1 MNPVERDTQL
11 DRFAHLLDACLDG
24 SGGTLAVS
32 GPAACGRTE
41 LLRAF
46 EAAAGARGAVVLTA
60 TARCSERT
68 VHFGVLHQLL
78 RHPGLPAAVRTAAQA
93 LLGGPDTAE
102 PCREDPP
109 GTGQVPSRID
119 QELWLLLHTLATRTP
134 LLLAVDDLQHADPA
148 SRQTLIHLA
157 ARTPTAPVLLV
168 VTEPDPPTGSGT
180 DRDWSTALLRLPHLT
195 RLRVD
200 RLSEHG
206 TGRLLTALL
215 GAPPARLPVWYRL
228 TGGNPLLLRALAED
242 CAATGPAVEPVPGP
256 AFALAV
262 RACLHRAGTAAA
274 EPAWALA
281 VLAESGSTDLLPHLL
296 GGPAREVLTALTAG
310 GLVVDDRLRG
320 AAVARAVLDGLPEP
334 DRAAR
339 QLRAARLVYES
350 GGTPESVAAHLLA
363 ARDGSEPWARPVL
376 LDAARAAL
384 RRDDDA
390 FAERCLALAGRAG
403 DAEVALLRGLVRFR
417 SDPQAAYRLVR
428 PLADRL
434 DELAAGERIGLLRML
449 NWHGTEA
456 EITRTLTG
464 PEPAA
469 GPLRDELTRALEQV
483 RSIAPHLVP
492 PGHPE
497 PPPGLPAGEPQQRSL
512 LALPRVLRTGGTPE
526 DLRTAELVLRTTPLE
541 DAGYGA
547 LQSALYVLLY
557 ADRADL
563 AAPWCAGLLRETA
576 GRRIP
581 VWQALLTATMAEIK
595 LRLGEAAEA
604 ARYARR
610 ALALLPSG
618 GWGVWLGSPL
628 SALLLSSAA
637 LGAAPEAE
645 AGLPTLPE
653 RLTRTRYGAQFLH
666 ARGRH
671 RLAAGAPDAALED
684 FTRCGR
690 LLEGWGLDAPS
701 FVPWRADAA
710 RALLALRRPEQ
721 AHRLALAQVA
731 HPAAAR
737 PRTRG
742 LSLRALAACDPAR
755 RVELLQQAVE
765 LLAEAGDRLE
775 LSWALAELAEAQLV
789 AGRRPAGREALRR
802 AREGAEELG
811 LEPLLARVRGLA
823 EEEDDPGLSASE
835 RRVAQLAA
843 AGHSN
848 REIAEQLF
856 ITVSTVEQHLTH
868 TYRKLR
874 VKGRSELARSL
885 GQGPERSGV
894 ERSGAERS
902 ASERSGPERPGSER
916 APADRHGTG
925 WRAATRPTG
934 AQSAVPRPSR
944 ARSVSSA

>member
-11 DRFAHLLDACLDG
+11 DRFARLLDDCLDG
-24 SGGTLAVS
+24 SGGLLAVS

-46 EAAAGARGAVVLTA
+46 TAAAEARGALVLTA

-68 VHFGVLHQLL
+68 VRFGVLQQLL
-78 RHPGLPAAVRTAAQA
+78 RQPDLPPAVRTAALA

-109 GTGQVPSRID
+109 GTGQVPSQVD
-119 QELWLLLHTLATRTP
+119 QDLWLLLHTLAARTP
-134 LLLAVDDLQHADPA
+134 LVLAVDDLQHADPA

-157 ARTPTAPVLLV
+157 TRSPTAPVLLV
-168 VTEPDPPTGSGT
+168 VTEPDPPTDSGT
-180 DRDWSTALLRLPHLT
+180 DRDWWTALLRLPHLT

-206 TGRLLTALL
+206 AGQLLTVLL
-215 GAPPARLPVWYRL
+215 GAPPARPAVWYRL

-242 CAATGPAVEPVPGP
+242 CAGAGPAVEPVPGP

-262 RACLHRAGTAAA
+262 RACLHRAGAAAA
-274 EPAWALA
+274 EPARALA
-281 VLAESGSTDLLPHLL
+281 VLAESGSTDLLPQLL
-296 GGPAREVLTALTAG
+296 GGPARDVLTALTAG
-310 GLVVDDRLRG
+310 GLVVDGRLRG
-320 AAVARAVLDGLPEP
+320 PAVARAVLDGLPQP

-363 ARDGSEPWARPVL
+363 ARDATEPWARPVL

-390 FAERCLALAGRAG
+390 FAESCLALAGTAG
-403 DAEVALLRGLVRFR
+403 DTETALLRGIVRFR
-417 SDPQAAYRLVR
+417 TDPQAAYRLVR
-428 PLADRL
+428 PLTDRL
-434 DELAAGERIGLLRML
+434 DDLADGERIGLLRML

-464 PEPAA
+464 LDPAA

-492 PGHPE
+492 PGHPA

-512 LALPRVLRTGGTPE
+512 LALPRVLRTGGTSE
-526 DLRTAELVLRTTPLE
+526 DIRTAELVLRTTPLE
-541 DAGYGA
+541 DTAYGA

-563 AAPWCAGLLRETA
+563 AAPWCANLLRDTA

-581 VWQALLTATMAEIK
+581 VWQALLTATMAEIA
-595 LRLGEAAEA
+595 LRLGQVAEA
-604 ARYARR
+604 ARHARQ

-618 GWGVWLGSPL
+618 GWGVWLGAPL
-628 SALLLSSAA
+628 AALLLASAA
-637 LGAAPEAE
+637 LGPTPEAE
-645 AGLPTLPE
+645 PGLPTLPE

-671 RLAAGAPDAALED
+671 RLAAGAADAALED

-690 LLEGWGLDAPS
+690 LLEEWGLDVPS

-721 AHRLALAQVA
+721 ARRLALAQAA
-731 HPAAAR
+731 HPAAQR

-742 LSLRALAACDPAR
+742 LSLRALAACEPDR

-765 LLAEAGDRLE
+765 SLDEAGDRLE
-775 LSWALAELAEAQLV
+775 LSWALAELAEAQLA
-789 AGRRPAGREALRR
+789 AGRRQAGREALRR

-811 LEPLLARVRGLA
+811 LGPLLARLKGSA
-823 EEEDDPGLSASE
+823 EEEDDSGLSASE
-835 RRVAQLAA
+835 RRVAELAA

-848 REIAEQLF
+848 RAIAEQLF

-885 GQGPERSGV
+885 PPGAGRPAADRPAADRLSV
-894 ERSGAERS
+894 ERSAADRLS
-902 ASERSGPERPGSER
+902 SE
-916 APADRHGTG
+916 RHGTG
-925 WRAATRPTG
+925 RRAVTRPTA
-934 AQSAVPRPSR
+934 AQGAVPRASR
-944 ARSVSSA
+944 SRSVSSA